1 VANPDAERKF
11 EANGKTYTLFF
22 GNRSFRMLEQKL
34 GKSFQEFNF
43 NSVDE
48 MTVALWSG
56 LQKYHPD
63 ISVDDMDDIIDDVGY
78 VKLAGIAAEAINGA
92 FPEADEE
99 TPQGNANRAQRRAQ
113 DKVGTGTTT

>member
-1 VANPDAERKF
+1 MANPDSERTF

-56 LQKYHPD
+56 LQKYHPQLT
-63 ISVDDMDDIIDDVGY
+63 IEEMDDIIDDVGY
-78 VKLAGIAAEAINGA
+78 VKLAGIAAEAIGAA
-92 FPEADEE
+92 FPDEE
-99 TPQGNANRAQRRAQ
+99 TPQGNDNRAQRRAQ
-113 DKVGTGTTT
+113 AKAGTGATT